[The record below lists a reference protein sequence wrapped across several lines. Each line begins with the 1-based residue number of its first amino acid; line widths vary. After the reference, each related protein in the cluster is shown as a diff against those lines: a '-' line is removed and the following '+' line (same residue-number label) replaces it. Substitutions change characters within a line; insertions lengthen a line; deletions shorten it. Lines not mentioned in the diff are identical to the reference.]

1 MNFFWMLIIGITAGW
16 LAGHFMT
23 GRGFGVVGDMITG
36 MIGAVIG
43 GILFRESGILTSS
56 GLVGS
61 VIIATT
67 GAIIFLYGVRL
78 IRRV

>member
-1 MNFFWMLIIGITAGW
+1 MNFFWMVVIGITAGW
-16 LAGHFMT
+16 LAGRFMT

-43 GILFRESGILTSS
+43 GILFQESGILTAS
-56 GLVGS
+56 GLIGS

-67 GAIIFLYGVRL
+67 GAMIFLYGVRL
-78 IRRV
+78 IKRV